1 MSELDILNMTDE
13 EVANMS
19 LKDLEVTNTSE
30 TTNSDTQIT
39 EPVEPVIETDTTV
52 EADKVSNEEAHQT
65 EVSNETDTPFNYEEE
80 YKKLLAPFKAN
91 GRDMQVDSIEDARQL
106 MQMGANYN
114 KKMAALKPNLKLVK
128 TLEQEGINE
137 AELNYLIDLKRKD
150 PTAVQKFIK
159 ESGINPLEIDTDE
172 EIKYIPKDYTVSDSQ
187 VALDDVLSSIQ
198 DTPKFAT
205 TVDIISNKWDGKSR
219 QVFSENP
226 TLIAT
231 INEHIHNGIYDQI
244 DAVMQKEKML
254 GRLTGMSDL
263 EAYHKI
269 GEWMDTNKM
278 FNQGEVKPTTPV
290 QTQVVQTKPVDNE
303 ALKQRKQAA
312 SVTRT
317 TPAKQLDPNFNPL
330 NMSDE
335 DFAKM
340 DLSKY
345 L

>member
-1 MSELDILNMTDE
+1 MAELDILNMSDDE
-13 EVANMS
+13 IAGMS
-19 LKDLEVTNTSE
+19 LEDLEPTINSE
-30 TTNSDTQIT
+30 TVNTDTQVT
-39 EPVEPVIETDTTV
+39 EPNEPVIETDTNA
-52 EADKVSNEEAHQT
+52 EDNKVSNEESNQT
-65 EVSNETDTPFNYEEE
+65 EVNNETTTPFNYEEE
-80 YKKLLAPFKAN
+80 YKKILAPFKAN
-91 GRDMQVDSIEDARQL
+91 GRDMQVDSIDDAIQL
-106 MQMGANYN
+106 MKMGANYN

-150 PTAVQKFIK
+150 PNAVQKFIK

-172 EIKYIPKDYTVSDSQ
+172 EVNYTPKNYSISDSQ
-187 VALDDVLSSIQ
+187 VELDDIINSIQ

-205 TVDIISNKWDGKSR
+205 TVDVISNKWDGKSR

-231 INEHIHNGIYDQI
+231 INDHIHNGIYDQI
-244 DAVMQKEKML
+244 DTIMQKEKML

-263 EAYHKI
+263 EAYQKI
-269 GEWMDTNKM
+269 GEWMNTNNM
-278 FNQGEVKPTTPV
+278 FNQEVVKPITSV
-290 QTQVVQTKPVDNE
+290 QTQVVQSKPINSE

-335 DFAKM
+335 EFLKM
-340 DLSKY
+340 DHSKY